1 MPWLRTAGILN
12 DIHTVFDE
20 SDYDL
25 KAYEDP
31 DQNNQD
37 KLQLCFN
44 INGTATVVGQCEWG
58 AVLHMTF
65 EGNGRVELW
74 DGRRRT
80 YFFIDRN
87 KYSIEEIRKRF
98 HEKTTEYFGLAFKDG
113 GYQLLPANYSGKL
126 ATIKILRQVYNV
138 FSELDLLSSAPI
150 SYFSKD
156 VPPQFECGVDGNG
169 KLVLRVWTEIRE
181 QCPGFSYEHRW
192 EGKQI
197 CIIFDESDY
206 VTITKSAYTNDGQQ
220 VPVHQVKE
228 YLWGTYRRL

>member
-1 MPWLRTAGILN
+1 MPWLRTIGILD

-25 KAYEDP
+25 KAYEAP

-44 INGTATVVGQCEWG
+44 INGTATVVAQCEWG

-80 YFFIDRN
+80 YFMIDRN
-87 KYSIEEIRKRF
+87 KYSLEEIRKRF

-113 GYQLLPANYSGKL
+113 GYQLMPANYSGKL
-126 ATIKILRQVYNV
+126 LTVKILCQVYNV
-138 FSELDLLSSAPI
+138 FSEFDLLSSAPI
-150 SYFSKD
+150 DYITRD

-169 KLVLRVWTEIRE
+169 SLVLRMWIKIWE
-181 QCPGFSYEHRW
+181 CPGVAYVHRW

-197 CIIFDESDY
+197 RIIFDGSDY
-206 VTITKSAYTNDGQQ
+206 VKITKDAYTDEGQR
-220 VPVHQVKE
+220 VPIHQVNRF
-228 YLWGTYRRL
+228 LWDTYHR

>member
-1 MPWLRTAGILN
+1 MPWLRTTGILN

-80 YFFIDRN
+80 YFLIDRN

-98 HEKTTEYFGLAFKDG
+98 HEKTTECFGLAFKDG
-113 GYQLLPANYSGKL
+113 GYQLMPANYSGKL

-150 SYFSKD
+150 DYFSKD
-156 VPPQFECGVDGNG
+156 VPPQFECSVDGNG
-169 KLVLRVWTEIRE
+169 SLVLRMWIEIYEDHPTLLTER
-181 QCPGFSYEHRW
+181 RW
-192 EGKQI
+192 GGTKI
-197 CIIFDESDY
+197 DIIFDGSDF
-206 VTITKSAYTNDGQQ
+206 VTITKEWGEDGQQ
-220 VPVHQVKE
+220 VPIQQIHK
-228 YLWGTYRRL
+228 YIWDTYHKSL

>member
-1 MPWLRTAGILN
+1 MPWLRTIGILD

-44 INGTATVVGQCEWG
+44 INGTATVVAQCEWG

-74 DGRRRT
+74 DGSRRT
-80 YFFIDRN
+80 YFLIDRN

-113 GYQLLPANYSGKL
+113 GYQLMPANYSGKL
-126 ATIKILRQVYNV
+126 STIKILRQVYSV
-138 FSELDLLSSAPI
+138 FDGSNLSGPAPI
-150 SYFSKD
+150 GYFSKD
-156 VPPQFECGVDGNG
+156 VPPQFEGAVDGNG
-169 KLVLRVWTEIRE
+169 SLVLRMWIEIWE
-181 QCPGFSYEHRW
+181 CPGVTNIHRW

-197 CIIFDESDY
+197 RIIFDGSDY
-206 VTITKSAYTNDGQQ
+206 VRITKNAYTDEGQR
-220 VPVHQVKE
+220 VPIHQVNRF
-228 YLWGTYRRL
+228 LWDTYHR